1 MCVCYSDRKLNPL
14 SKKKKGKQNKQKFCF
29 SSFFFLV
36 ILFGHR
42 IPTVTRSHWTYAEKI
57 VKPPGFSAIF
67 FFHWVFLNRVWVD
80 WPWKPWRQ
88 WKKMASLFVREV
100 FIFSFFRFL
109 CAEWLTWPTILCVYT
124 KSRVVLQRAPKEEN
138 QWQTL
143 IFVCVCLSLCYH
155 QPETRNAM
163 SADGPLMIFPKQ
175 SLKSSHGSMNLP
187 HCFSF
192 FSPRKLKTRLITR
205 HWLSSPGV
213 VKSRTS
219 VFPSNWSNRSLKE
232 NRDVLKMFF
241 LFLKSFKNQGNTFHK
256 MSICWPHWPIELTI
270 AKRCHSFSFI
280 FFLFIAFNH
289 KAALNW

>member
-1 MCVCYSDRKLNPL
+1 MLFY
-14 SKKKKGKQNKQKFCF
+14 Q
-29 SSFFFLV
+29 FFFSCYF
-36 ILFGHR
+36 IWAPH
-42 IPTVTRSHWTYAEKI
+42 PNSHTLSLNIRRKNRET
-57 VKPPGFSAIF
+57 PGFFVHF
-67 FFHWVFLNRVWVD
+67 FFSLSFLNRVWVD

-192 FSPRKLKTRLITR
+192 FFPRKLKTRLITR

-280 FFLFIAFNH
+280 FSFLLPSIIRQPWIGSLFFKDAPPTG
-289 KAALNW
+289 